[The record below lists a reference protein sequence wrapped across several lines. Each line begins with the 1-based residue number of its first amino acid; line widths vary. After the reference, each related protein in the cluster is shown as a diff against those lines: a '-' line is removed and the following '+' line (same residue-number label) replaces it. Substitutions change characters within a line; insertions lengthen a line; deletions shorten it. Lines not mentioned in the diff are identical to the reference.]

1 MKRSDE
7 LKQQRGAKMDELTA
21 ISTQAANAML
31 TEEQRS
37 NALRLKGEI
46 EHLDTDIQ
54 LAEAAEAEQARQAV
68 TVSRAKQPQASPEQ
82 KATER

>member
-37 NALRLKGEI
+37 NALNLC
-46 EHLDTDIQ
+46 
-54 LAEAAEAEQARQAV
+54 
-68 TVSRAKQPQASPEQ
+68 
-82 KATER
+82 